1 MKTTIKAATILF
13 AVVILLSSFSNFTKG
28 SNDQTLKFEFTVEEV
43 NVIFEGLGE
52 LPAKKSE
59 VLRIKIYQAAQEQ
72 LKAQQS
78 AQQQNPS
85 VPKKN

>member
-13 AVVILLSSFSNFTKG
+13 ALVILLSSFSNFTKG

-78 AQQQNPS
+78 AQQQNQS

>member
-43 NVIFEGLGE
+43 NVIFDGLGE

-59 VLRIKIYQAAQEQ
+59 GLRVKIYQTAQEQ

-78 AQQQNPS
+78 AQQQTQS

>member
-13 AVVILLSSFSNFTKG
+13 AVVILLSSFINFTKG

-59 VLRIKIYQAAQEQ
+59 GLRVKIYQTAQEQ
-72 LKAQQS
+72 LKAQQ
-78 AQQQNPS
+78 QTQS

>member
-43 NVIFEGLGE
+43 NVIFDGLGE

-59 VLRIKIYQAAQEQ
+59 GLRVKIYQAAQEQ

-78 AQQQNPS
+78 AQQQNQS

>member
-1 MKTTIKAATILF
+1 MKSTIKAATILF
-13 AVVILLSSFSNFTKG
+13 AIVILLSSFINFTKG

-59 VLRIKIYQAAQEQ
+59 GLRVKIYQAAQEQ
-72 LKAQQS
+72 LKAQQ
-78 AQQQNPS
+78 QTQS

>member
-1 MKTTIKAATILF
+1 MKASLKITALF
-13 AVVILLSSFSNFTKG
+13 LAIVIVLSSFAGFRKG
-28 SNDQTLKFEFTVEEV
+28 NADKTLKFEFTVEEV

-59 VLRIKIYQAAQEQ
+59 GLRIKIYQAAQEQ
-72 LKAQQS
+72 LKAQEQA
-78 AQQQNPS
+78 AQTPS

>member
-1 MKTTIKAATILF
+1 MKTTVKAATILF
-13 AVVILLSSFSNFTKG
+13 ALVILLSSFINFTKG

-59 VLRIKIYQAAQEQ
+59 VLRVKIYQTAQEQ
-72 LKAQQS
+72 LKAQQ
-78 AQQQNPS
+78 QTQS

>member
-59 VLRIKIYQAAQEQ
+59 GLRIKIYQAAQEQ
-72 LKAQQS
+72 IKAQQS
-78 AQQQNPS
+78 AQQQTPS

>member
-13 AVVILLSSFSNFTKG
+13 AVLILLSSFSNFTKG

-43 NVIFEGLGE
+43 NLIFEGLGE

-59 VLRIKIYQAAQEQ
+59 GLRIKIYQAAQEQ
-72 LKAQQS
+72 LKAQQ
-78 AQQQNPS
+78 QTQS

>member
-13 AVVILLSSFSNFTKG
+13 ALVILLSSFINFTKG

-59 VLRIKIYQAAQEQ
+59 GLRVKIYQTAQEQ

-78 AQQQNPS
+78 AQQQTQS